1 MAAVAAVTF
10 SGKLACDFSLEF
22 KRECYTNKF
31 AVHSRTCTECTP
43 TILVHT
49 RLRHFRDKSHAKS
62 AAVDV
67 TLSKN
72 VSRTGFLPGVQLAC
86 FASSHTPYTPPT
98 VTVTVLYRLRQPAPN
113 AVGADLGHTTD
124 THGGLMSRHATTHEA
139 TDLGSPLV
147 CTPPPAAARRSG
159 DPRV

>member
-62 AAVDV
+62 AAVACHKTNDLSRTATLPRVQQATLDVPEAPAEPSV
-67 TLSKN
+67 TLGHLS
-72 VSRTGFLPGVQLAC
+72 LPYDPLGA
-86 FASSHTPYTPPT
+86 APGPP
-98 VTVTVLYRLRQPAPN
+98 
-113 AVGADLGHTTD
+113 
-124 THGGLMSRHATTHEA
+124 
-139 TDLGSPLV
+139 
-147 CTPPPAAARRSG
+147 
-159 DPRV
+159 

>member
-10 SGKLACDFSLEF
+10 SGKLAAEFSLEK
-22 KRECYTNKF
+22 KRECYTTKF

-49 RLRHFRDKSHAKS
+49 RLRHFRDNSATKS

-72 VSRTGFLPGVQLAC
+72 VSRTGGLPGVQLA
-86 FASSHTPYTPPT
+86 AQST
-98 VTVTVLYRLRQPAPN
+98 N
-113 AVGADLGHTTD
+113 AGAH
-124 THGGLMSRHATTHEA
+124 R
-139 TDLGSPLV
+139 V
-147 CTPPPAAARRSG
+147 RR
-159 DPRV
+159 RVAGMYS